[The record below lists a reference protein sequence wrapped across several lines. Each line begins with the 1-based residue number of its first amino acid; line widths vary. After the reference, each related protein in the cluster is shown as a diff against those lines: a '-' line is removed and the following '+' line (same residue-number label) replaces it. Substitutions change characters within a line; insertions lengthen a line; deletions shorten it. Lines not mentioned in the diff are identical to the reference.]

1 MLPAFVQRW
10 KVGGEEASIG
20 CCSSIEQEYE
30 LPVCLFAFL
39 SEISTES
46 AIIGYPDPFWG
57 LSGRGHQILKGGE
70 SRI

>member
-30 LPVCLFAFL
+30 LTVCLFAFL

-46 AIIGYPDPFWG
+46 AIIGYPDPF
-57 LSGRGHQILKGGE
+57 RV
-70 SRI
+70 